1 MQLFFCIENYYKL
14 YRFLFYF
21 TYFVVGY
28 AQNGLQNGG
37 TVLTPQ
43 FLAIGENT
51 FIALQT
57 LLPVGDDVDTDGNI
71 QIQTLDAYGRVD
83 KSYQWIDW
91 GDPTGWC
98 DEDWNLVE
106 GVEFTPGQGLWVLG
120 TSEGASIQV
129 SGQVGI
135 NDLAVQLQNGGT
147 VTGNPFPVSVN
158 LQDILLSGDDVDTD
172 GNIQIQTLDAYGRVD
187 KSYQWIDWGD
197 PTGWCD
203 EDWNLVEGVEFTP
216 GQGLWVLGTSEGA
229 NLTFPA
235 PEL

>member
-1 MQLFFCIENYYKL
+1 M
-14 YRFLFYF
+14 
-21 TYFVVGY
+21 
-28 AQNGLQNGG
+28 
-37 TVLTPQ
+37 
-43 FLAIGENT
+43 AIGENT

-120 TSEGASIQV
+120 TSEGA
-129 SGQVGI
+129 
-135 NDLAVQLQNGGT
+135 
-147 VTGNPFPVSVN
+147 
-158 LQDILLSGDDVDTD
+158 
-172 GNIQIQTLDAYGRVD
+172 
-187 KSYQWIDWGD
+187 
-197 PTGWCD
+197 
-203 EDWNLVEGVEFTP
+203 
-216 GQGLWVLGTSEGA
+216 